1 MKKVIIILIVI
12 LSLFFLSFLNFK
24 EKEEKVNK
32 NISVILETEEGN
44 IKSNTFPNKNDY
56 EYLNTKCENISS
68 NINSFFNEETW
79 KLNISVEEES
89 IDGKFNCMV
98 YFKEKNKLAT
108 KIITDKYNETNS
120 EGLIKLE
127 QPSTVQTPALTE
139 YRYTGVSTGVK
150 NYVRFNNE
158 LWRIIGV
165 FKVDNGTGT
174 YEERLKIIRDESIG
188 VYSWDTSAS
197 SINSGYGIN
206 QWGESGSYNG
216 ADLMRLLNPGYESE
230 SVNNSLYW
238 NRDSGE
244 CYYSHI
250 SYDYHISPCD
260 FSDTGLTSDAKSMIG
275 DAKWYIGA
283 SVVTGTT
290 SAMSYEQERS
300 SATGAIDTGITIS
313 KTTSWIG
320 KVGLMYP
327 SDYGYAS
334 SGCYETKVFHQI
346 NSDDYRKEEC
356 TSTNWLYTE
365 NYEWTLSAIID
376 NNNGIRAIIN
386 TGYVGSNVA
395 ANRLIQRPTLY
406 LSPSVKITS
415 GDGTKENMYEL
426 EI

>member
-108 KIITDKYNETNS
+108 KIIIDKYNETNS

-260 FSDTGLTSDAKSMIG
+260 FSSTGLTSDAKGMID
-275 DAKWYIGA
+275 DAKWYTAAIGYDITSSEA
-283 SVVTGTT
+283 YKEERGSNVGIADIGTKVT
-290 SAMSYEQERS
+290 
-300 SATGAIDTGITIS
+300 
-313 KTTSWIG
+313 KTTSWVG
-320 KVGLMYP
+320 KVGLMNL
-327 SDYGYAS
+327 SDYGYS
-334 SGCYETKVFHQI
+334 SKNCYQNYSIYEYNQE
-346 NSDDYRKEEC
+346 DC
-356 TSTNWLYTE
+356 TSSSWLLYTDH
-365 NYEWTLSAIID
+365 EWTINPAAELYSRIIFINKNGSAVR
-376 NNNGIRAIIN
+376 NNGHYHDIVRPVVFLKSDIKIVS
-386 TGYVGSNVA
+386 GSGLKEDPYVVS
-395 ANRLIQRPTLY
+395 L
-406 LSPSVKITS
+406 
-415 GDGTKENMYEL
+415 
-426 EI
+426 

>member
-108 KIITDKYNETNS
+108 KIIIDKYNETNN

-139 YRYTGVSTGVK
+139 YRYTGVSTDVK

-260 FSDTGLTSDAKSMIG
+260 FSDTGLTSDAKGMID
-275 DAKWYIGA
+275 DAKWY
-283 SVVTGTT
+283 T
-290 SAMSYEQERS
+290 S
-300 SATGAIDTGITIS
+300 SAPFGLNSGEYYKEIRK
-313 KTTSWIG
+313 KTTKDFSDVDGVTRTTNWIG
-320 KVGLMYP
+320 KIGLIYP
-327 SDYGYAS
+327 EDYGYANKN
-334 SGCYETKVFHQI
+334 CYSNTDLS
-346 NSDDYRKEEC
+346 NYNDEEC
-356 TSTNWLYTE
+356 MDSNWIFYEFIWTMIAREDNANVIFYVNNEGRLYG
-365 NYEWTLSAIID
+365 NYTYWADRIYPTIYLKP
-376 NNNGIRAIIN
+376 
-386 TGYVGSNVA
+386 NV
-395 ANRLIQRPTLY
+395 R
-406 LSPSVKITS
+406 ITS
-415 GDGTKENMYEL
+415 GDGTLENPYQL
-426 EI
+426 TL